1 MNQYGSNLAEIGK
14 NIGLG
19 GVGLAL
25 LGGLITPVC
34 PVLGPF
40 LVATGFGSSAT
51 GVGGVG
57 LGAKISYDSHREQIR
72 LEEEMYR
79 EERKF
84 EEEMYR
90 DKRYE

>member
-1 MNQYGSNLAEIGK
+1 MAV
-14 NIGLG
+14 LG
-19 GVGLAL
+19 GI
-25 LGGLITPVC
+25 ITPVC
-34 PVLGPF
+34 PIAGPVLIAAGIGG
-40 LVATGFGSSAT
+40 ATT

-79 EERKF
+79 DERKF